1 MLVPLLL
8 VVFIVSKDKYNV
20 GDNKE
25 HQFIRSNFNNLD
37 EIRSIAN
44 IAKFEM
50 MDIFFKGFFL
60 SMFFFSEKKKEPKKF
75 SAPCI
80 YGSPK

>member
-50 MDIFFKGFFL
+50 MDVFFKGFFYL
-60 SMFFFSEKKKEPKKF
+60 CSFFRRKKEPKKF
-75 SAPCI
+75 SAPSI